1 MDYTTDKKMISE
13 NIIEEDVKIP
23 GEPQIG
29 YHRAFGGETIGN
41 YGAAISLW
49 GSSGVYNR
57 VLKKWSTKKR
67 RIQSS
72 LLVFWGL
79 LVS

>member
-1 MDYTTDKKMISE
+1 MDYSTNIKMISE

-49 GSSGVYNR
+49 GSPG
-57 VLKKWSTKKR
+57 LFKGFKKMVHKKR

-72 LLVFWGL
+72 LLVFCGL

>member
-49 GSSGVYNR
+49 GSPG
-57 VLKKWSTKKR
+57 LFKGFKKNDAQKKEDT
-67 RIQSS
+67 ILPPSFF
-72 LLVFWGL
+72 V
-79 LVS
+79 VC

>member
-1 MDYTTDKKMISE
+1 MISE
-13 NIIEEDVKIP
+13 NTIEEDVKIP

-57 VLKKWSTKKR
+57 ALKK
-67 RIQSS
+67 
-72 LLVFWGL
+72 
-79 LVS
+79 